1 MEGRD
6 VAMDPPSLSA
16 IAGRPARSG
25 RRPSLDLD
33 ESRSIGERVFEWL
46 LVTVWLGVAVT
57 TFAYGLPYYRL
68 PLAAR
73 ASSPMDELLRPS
85 GLIGQGYGVIG
96 TLLITLGVGMY
107 SLRKRVPVLRRL
119 GQLHHWLQAHVF
131 LCTLGPFLVLL
142 HTGFKF
148 GGIVSIAFWSM
159 TAVAVSGLFGRYV
172 YGHIPR
178 AIHGQRTSLDALR
191 AAKAELV
198 ARLEADYPKESA
210 RFRPIL
216 LAPPPAQPR
225 GLLHA
230 LALAARYDLTRR
242 SRIRKLRRAVGAA
255 TLPPFIKEDLV
266 AVVRAQSAVEQQH
279 VLLQPFQRL
288 FHYWHIFHLPL
299 TVVMFVILSVHVAV
313 AIMLG
318 YTWIF

>member
-1 MEGRD
+1 MDGRD
-6 VAMDPPSLSA
+6 LVVGPSSVAALRGAPRHA
-16 IAGRPARSG
+16 G
-25 RRPSLDLD
+25 RRPDFELEDSA
-33 ESRSIGERVFEWL
+33 SIGERVFGWL
-46 LVTVWLGVAVT
+46 LIVVWLGVAVT

-73 ASSPMDELLRPS
+73 VDSPMDGLLRPS
-85 GLIGQGYGVIG
+85 GLIGQGYGVVG
-96 TLLITLGVGMY
+96 TLLITVGVGMY
-107 SLRKRVPVLRRL
+107 SLRKRVPFLRRL
-119 GQLHHWLQAHVF
+119 GQLHQWLQAHVF

-178 AIHGQRTSLDALR
+178 AIHGQRASLESVR
-191 AAKAELV
+191 AVRTELME
-198 ARLEADYPKESA
+198 RLIADYPREA
-210 RFRPIL
+210 ERLRPIVV
-216 LAPPPAQPR
+216 APPPAQPM

-230 LALAARYDLTRR
+230 LVLAVRYDITRR
-242 SRIRKLRRAVGAA
+242 SRIRRLRRAVAA
-255 TLPPFIKEDLV
+255 GQLPPSLRHDLV
-266 AVVRAQSAVEQQH
+266 AVVRTQATMEQQL

-299 TVVMFVILSVHVAV
+299 TAVMFVVLSVHVAV
-313 AIMLG
+313 AVMLG